1 MSETERKVSSPKS
14 FLVAGVMAAL
24 AASIC
29 CIGPILLLSL
39 GIGGAWISSLV
50 LFEPYR
56 PIFIV
61 LTLLFLGL
69 AFHRLHIASRAC
81 LQGSGC
87 GDARLLRRWR
97 LGFWIA
103 AIVALALIAVPWVT
117 VK

>member
-1 MSETERKVSSPKS
+1 MSETERRVSSPKR
-14 FLVAGVMAAL
+14 FLVAGVITAF

-39 GIGGAWISSLV
+39 GLGGAWISSLI

-69 AFHRLHIASRAC
+69 AFRRVQIAARVC

-103 AIVALALIAVPWVT
+103 AIVALALIAVPWLAVR
-117 VK
+117 